1 MAWETLDDFM
11 RSPVE
16 ARKSKVGR
24 QRKIK
29 SVVNRT
35 PEVMVKISGNAK
47 GGDHVGSH
55 LLYISRN
62 GKLEVETEQGEVINS
77 NQGMKEKIKE
87 WQQDLG
93 KRTKKTR
100 DTVNIV
106 LSMPAGTD
114 PIGLKK
120 AARQFAKNRF
130 AENHQYVFAL
140 HTDVDHPHVHLT
152 VKSLGFDGT
161 RLHVKRGDPQI
172 WREEF
177 AEQLRVQ
184 GIDAEATP
192 RKVRGVVKKPT
203 SQPVFHLRKRGQ
215 AQTDKEKI
223 KEIVADFKD
232 GQREL
237 KPWEVQI
244 QATQTK
250 VRKAWLKEAQE
261 LQSAG
266 DNVTAKKVVDFVNS
280 MPPIDTERQTMAM
293 RLARV
298 LENENAKTMV
308 TEKGRG
314 EER

>member
-29 SVVNRT
+29 SVVDRT

-47 GGDHVGSH
+47 GGGHVGSH

-62 GKLEVETEQGEVINS
+62 GKLEIETEQGEIINS
-77 NQGMKEKIKE
+77 KDALKEKIKE

-93 KRTKKTR
+93 KRKKNTR

-114 PIGLKK
+114 PIGLTN
-120 AARQFAKNRF
+120 AARKFAKNRF

-177 AEQLRVQ
+177 AEQLRAQ

-223 KEIVADFKD
+223 KEIVAEFKD
-232 GQREL
+232 GKREL
-237 KPWEVQI
+237 KPWEAQI

-250 VRKAWLKEAQE
+250 VRTAWLKEAQE
-261 LQSAG
+261 FQAEG
-266 DNVTAKKVVDFVNS
+266 DTAMAKKVVDFVNS

-293 RLARV
+293 RLAKI
-298 LENENAKTMV
+298 LEAENARTV
-308 TEKGRG
+308 APEKGRG